1 MEHKSIW
8 SDTSVAP
15 SFDKLRGDI
24 NCDVLVVGG
33 GLAGLL
39 CAYTLSNSGV
49 DCVLAEAKRI
59 CAGITKNTTAKI
71 TSQHGFIYHKLI
83 KRFGEDGARAYLLA
97 NERALEEYR
106 ELCRDIDCDFEEKD
120 SYIYSLDDRSTIDR
134 ELLAA
139 RSIGAAADYVK
150 ELPLPFKTA
159 GAVRF
164 KNQAQFHPLKF
175 AYGIAARGLRI
186 YENTK
191 VRELMPGIAVTDG
204 GRIKAKRI
212 IIATHFPVLNKHG
225 MYYMKLH
232 QHRSYALGLAGVLHS
247 EDDFGMY
254 LDGSG
259 NGLSFRKAGDVLILG
274 GGGHRTGA
282 RGGGFSFLESE
293 ARKYYPKAEIEY
305 RWAAQDCMTLDD
317 VPYIGEYSSKTEG
330 LFVATG
336 FNKWGMSSSMVA
348 ARVLAD
354 RILGKKNPNAFV
366 FSPSRSMLYPSLAVN
381 LAKTLVNFLTPTAPR
396 CPHLGCAL
404 KYNKEEHSWDCP
416 CHGSRFTED
425 MQLIDNPATDDK
437 R

>member
-1 MEHKSIW
+1 
-8 SDTSVAP
+8 
-15 SFDKLRGDI
+15 
-24 NCDVLVVGG
+24 
-33 GLAGLL
+33 
-39 CAYTLSNSGV
+39 
-49 DCVLAEAKRI
+49 
-59 CAGITKNTTAKI
+59 
-71 TSQHGFIYHKLI
+71 
-83 KRFGEDGARAYLLA
+83 
-97 NERALEEYR
+97 
-106 ELCRDIDCDFEEKD
+106 
-120 SYIYSLDDRSTIDR
+120 
-134 ELLAA
+134 
-139 RSIGAAADYVK
+139 
-150 ELPLPFKTA
+150 
-159 GAVRF
+159 
-164 KNQAQFHPLKF
+164 
-175 AYGIAARGLRI
+175 
-186 YENTK
+186 
-191 VRELMPGIAVTDG
+191 
-204 GRIKAKRI
+204 
-212 IIATHFPVLNKHG
+212 
-225 MYYMKLH
+225 
-232 QHRSYALGLAGVLHS
+232 
-247 EDDFGMY
+247 MY

-404 KYNKEEHSWDCP
+404 KYNKEEHSWDCG
-416 CHGSRFTED
+416 CHGSRFRASGEV
-425 MQLIDNPATDDK
+425 IDNPANRNHKRFEDK
-437 R
+437 GE